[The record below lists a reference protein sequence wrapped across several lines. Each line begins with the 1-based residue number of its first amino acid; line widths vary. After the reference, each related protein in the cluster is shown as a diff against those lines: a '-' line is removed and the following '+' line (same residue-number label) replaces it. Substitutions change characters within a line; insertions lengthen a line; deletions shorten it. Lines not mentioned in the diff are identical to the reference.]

1 MAKERKRAAIFH
13 RIFLSHLLVLLLSFI
28 AALILIDYMFADGIR
43 HFLLRSPLILIPAL
57 LAMIGLA
64 GLLALW
70 TAGAIALP
78 LDAISEVMHGD
89 VSEAELAELRARIR
103 VEEHDA
109 LLASLAA
116 QMRRLSA
123 RCRHRPLLLTVD
135 ALLNVHDM
143 DVDTSA
149 RLGLAHDARGGTLRV
164 LFAESDAARSC
175 AEWLRER
182 QGAGEMRFAL
192 RGAGDRR
199 IEASWLAMRHGNME
213 RFTLVGFD
221 VHRGAVDQ

>member
-78 LDAISEVMHGD
+78 LDAISDVLHGD
-89 VSEAELAELRARIR
+89 VGEAEVADLRARIR

-109 LLASLAA
+109 LVVSLAA
-116 QMRRLSA
+116 QIQRLST
-123 RCRHRPLLLTVD
+123 RCRHRPLVLTVD
-135 ALLNVHDM
+135 ALLNLHDV

-149 RLGLAHDARGGTLRV
+149 RLGLPPGGGVNLRSLLDAPG
-164 LFAESDAARSC
+164 SARSC

-182 QGAGEMRFAL
+182 RGTGEMRFAL
-192 RGAGDRR
+192 RGVGDRR
-199 IEASWLAMRHGNME
+199 IDATWLAMEHRDGRH
-213 RFTLVGFD
+213 FTLVGFD
-221 VHRGAVDQ
+221 LHRGAVDQ